1 MKMKWLSIEEWVVDR
16 TWVRIYMIL
25 KKNGEKWEGAYFGWK
40 LSAETFAYENG
51 ISVQEMPET
60 AEHRIDEYGFH
71 QRELRKEREGRGKRE
86 MEFLVVGL
94 LGSNSKI
101 GAARVSRHFKNTMSR
116 DMDSMEVE
124 AWAYP
129 LEIPWV
135 ENFKEWYYEHKKI

>member
-1 MKMKWLSIEEWVVDR
+1 MKWLSIEEWVVDR

-71 QRELRKEREGRGKRE
+71 QRELRKEREGRENRE
-86 MEFLVVGL
+86 RDEVSGCGAFRFEFENWGGTCFSPLQKYHVTWHGQYGGWGL
-94 LGSNSKI
+94 SLP
-101 GAARVSRHFKNTMSR
+101 SR
-116 DMDSMEVE
+116 DPMGRKFQRVVL
-124 AWAYP
+124 WT
-129 LEIPWV
+129 
-135 ENFKEWYYEHKKI
+135 